1 MDSLV
6 RDAFHRLVTLAE
18 LASISVA
25 HRVRERFDSRRPFTR
40 RFRFGLVRPGCS
52 QPQPK
57 APAPDRRRQPTSAT
71 VKEHGHTDWTARSS
85 LQNPLFRRIL
95 LSRGTGLRA
104 ARPPELTLRSPEG
117 KAATGRQ
124 GSESACTTERAEAHS
139 QRTCQALAVVRRAFP
154 RDLVVPKQ
162 LAANLGPDRS
172 AARTVRT
179 FTRPKCFQPPGT
191 LAGADPRRPFASG
204 NATRRERAVTI
215 HAFCATPLRLV
226 STDGPAKSSG
236 DEQRPRLVGHQ
247 PEP

>member
-1 MDSLV
+1 MPS
-6 RDAFHRLVTLAE
+6 
-18 LASISVA
+18 
-25 HRVRERFDSRRPFTR
+25 SRRFPSRTVCASVSTADAPSPVA
-40 RFRFGLVRPGCS
+40 FRFGLVRPGCS

-191 LAGADPRRPFASG
+191 LAGADP
-204 NATRRERAVTI
+204 ATAVRERQRHPKGACRHDPRV
-215 HAFCATPLRLV
+215 LRH
-226 STDGPAKSSG
+226 SSPARLDRRAGEK
-236 DEQRPRLVGHQ
+236 QRR
-247 PEP
+247 